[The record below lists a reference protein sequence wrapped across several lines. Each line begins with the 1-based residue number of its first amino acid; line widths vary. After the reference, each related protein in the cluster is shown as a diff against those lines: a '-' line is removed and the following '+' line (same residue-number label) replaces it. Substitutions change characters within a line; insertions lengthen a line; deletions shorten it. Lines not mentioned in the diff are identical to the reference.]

1 MGATTQSVL
10 PEGCNDPDLVLLSF
24 PEGAAAYLG
33 QSIEWVR
40 RRQHTL
46 PGVIIESQTVKK
58 FHPKTY
64 LAKRGCV
71 VGSVEER

>member
-1 MGATTQSVL
+1 MATL
-10 PEGCNDPDLVLLSF
+10 PPGCNDPDLVLLSF

-33 QSIEWVR
+33 QSVAWVIE
-40 RRQHTL
+40 RQHSL
-46 PGVIIESQTVKK
+46 PGVIIESTHVRK

-71 VGSVEER
+71 VGENTKNS